1 MRLHILVA
9 AFLVLGALAVA
20 PFLAMGVLVPRDAAA
35 PVSVRQLLPE
45 AKAYLA
51 GQLDVWPTGLRYTGA
66 ELRDTDHLVILQFEL
81 RQYPFLTADRAYLF
95 SRCTPLE
102 KLDPRSMGGGRG
114 VTDFATDPE
123 LVYARSDAQP
133 PCG

>member
-1 MRLHILVA
+1 
-9 AFLVLGALAVA
+9 LVLLAAA
-20 PFLAMGVLVPRDAAA
+20 PFLAVGLLVPADAAVQPA
-35 PVSVRQLLPE
+35 VQRLLPE
-45 AKAYLA
+45 AKEYLA
-51 GQLDVWPTGLRYTGA
+51 GQLDAVLAHLRYTGA

-102 KLDPRSMGGGRG
+102 ELDPKGMGGGRG

-123 LVYARSDAQP
+123 LVFLRSDEQS
-133 PCG
+133 PCP